1 VPTLTEMSGAFLT
14 ALFAGSTT
22 SVTPEMIARF
32 VDELQATRISYYCY
46 CATCQIKVD
55 TFCRSTD
62 EDAQHYCNICGE
74 PIDVWG
80 E

>member
-1 VPTLTEMSGAFLT
+1 MAGVFLT

-22 SVTPEMIARF
+22 SVTPEMVARF
-32 VDELQATRISYYCY
+32 VDELEATRISYYRPCP
-46 CATCQIKVD
+46 TCQIKVD